1 MSDLCERAVAYLSSG
16 TPAGSFAIVRDVLGI
31 AQANRHTADRIAVA
45 LLAADPRFRRTTD
58 GRWILVT
65 AVAASPALDTCRFA
79 VVDVETTG
87 TRARR
92 GDRII
97 EIAVV
102 GPPRGTL
109 KDFLGPSG
117 PSVAAPGSAEPQV
130 LFQSLVNP
138 GFPISPFVGGLTG
151 ITDRMLRDAPTFDAV
166 VDGLLDALRDTV
178 FVAHNA
184 RFDWAFVSA
193 EVERAR
199 GLLLQGPRVCTM
211 RLARR
216 LLPELPRRNLDTVAW
231 HFGIEIEG
239 RHRAVGDAIAA
250 ARVLHRL
257 VGLARERGAV
267 TLADL
272 EQVRNAECGVR
283 NTPGG
288 VEARTTS
295 PGDSAFRTPHS
306 ERS

>member
-1 MSDLCERAVAYLSSG
+1 
-16 TPAGSFAIVRDVLGI
+16 VRDVLGI
-31 AQANRHTADRIAVA
+31 AQANRHNADRIATA
-45 LLAADPRFRRTTD
+45 LLAADPRFTRTTD
-58 GRWILVT
+58 GRWALVA
-65 AVAASPALDTCRFA
+65 AVSASPALEACRFA

-102 GPPRGTL
+102 VGG
-109 KDFLGPSG
+109 
-117 PSVAAPGSAEPQV
+117 QV
-130 LFQSLVNP
+130 TFHSLVNP
-138 GFPISPFVGGLTG
+138 GIPVPPFVGTLTG
-151 ITDRMLRDAPTFDAV
+151 ITGAMLQQAPPFNAV
-166 VDGLLDALRDTV
+166 VDALLHALRGTV

-216 LLPELPRRNLDTVAW
+216 LLPDLPRRNLDTVSY
-231 HFGIEIEG
+231 HFGITIEG
-239 RHRAVGDAIAA
+239 RHRAVGDAVAA
-250 ARVLHRL
+250 AKCLGRL
-257 VGLARERGAV
+257 VGLAQEQGAI

-272 EQVRNAECGVR
+272 TAPVR
-283 NTPGG
+283 P
-288 VEARTTS
+288 
-295 PGDSAFRTPHS
+295 SAHPPIP
-306 ERS
+306 

>member
-1 MSDLCERAVAYLSSG
+1 MAYLEG
-16 TPAGSFAIVRDVLGI
+16 GGPAASLAIVRDVLGI
-31 AQANRHTADRIAVA
+31 AQANRHNADRIATA
-45 LLAADPRFRRTTD
+45 LLASDPRFTRTTD
-58 GRWILVT
+58 GRWTLVT
-65 AVAASPALDTCRFA
+65 AAVVASPALDRCRFA

-102 GPPRGTL
+102 TPRGM
-109 KDFLGPSG
+109 
-117 PSVAAPGSAEPQV
+117 AAGFAEPQV
-130 LFQSLVNP
+130 LFHSLVNP
-138 GFPISPFVGGLTG
+138 GIPVPPFVGSLTG
-151 ITDRMLRDAPTFDAV
+151 ITAAMLEHSPPFDAV

-199 GLLLQGPRVCTM
+199 GLILQGPRVCTM

-216 LLPELPRRNLDTVAW
+216 LLPDLPRRNLDTVSY
-231 HFGIEIEG
+231 HFGITIEG
-239 RHRAVGDAIAA
+239 RHRAVGDAVAA

-257 VGLARERGAV
+257 LGLAREQGAAC
-267 TLADL
+267 LADL
-272 EQVRNAECGVR
+272 AQ
-283 NTPGG
+283 
-288 VEARTTS
+288 
-295 PGDSAFRTPHS
+295 
-306 ERS
+306 

>member
-1 MSDLCERAVAYLSSG
+1 
-16 TPAGSFAIVRDVLGI
+16 VRDVLGI
-31 AQANRHTADRIAVA
+31 AQANRHTADRIATA
-45 LLAADPRFRRTTD
+45 LLAPDPRFTRITD
-58 GRWILVT
+58 GRWTLVA
-65 AVAASPALDTCRFA
+65 AVASSPVLETCRFA

-102 GPPRGTL
+102 ALDG
-109 KDFLGPSG
+109 
-117 PSVAAPGSAEPQV
+117 AAPQV
-130 LFQSLVNP
+130 VFHSLVNP
-138 GFPISPFVGGLTG
+138 GIPLPPFVAALTG
-151 ITDRMLRDAPTFDAV
+151 ITEAAVREAPSFDAV
-166 VDGLLDALRDTV
+166 VDGLLDALRNTV

-216 LLPELPRRNLDTVAW
+216 LLPDLPRRNLDTVSD
-231 HFGIEIEG
+231 HFGITIEG
-239 RHRAVGDAIAA
+239 RHRAVGDAVAA
-250 ARVLHRL
+250 AQCLHRL
-257 VGLARERGAV
+257 VGLAKQQGAV

-272 EQVRNAECGVR
+272 TTAVRPSGRRA
-283 NTPGG
+283 
-288 VEARTTS
+288 
-295 PGDSAFRTPHS
+295 DS
-306 ERS
+306 

>member
-1 MSDLCERAVAYLSSG
+1 M
-16 TPAGSFAIVRDVLGI
+16 RDVLGI

-45 LLAADPRFRRTTD
+45 LLGPDPRFTRTTD
-58 GRWILVT
+58 GRWMLVST
-65 AVAASPALDTCRFA
+65 PVESPTLEACRWA

-87 TRARR
+87 VRARR

-102 GPPRGTL
+102 TLDGSEPRVV
-109 KDFLGPSG
+109 FH
-117 PSVAAPGSAEPQV
+117 
-130 LFQSLVNP
+130 SLVNP
-138 GFPISPFVGGLTG
+138 GLPIPPFVASLTG
-151 ITDRMLRDAPTFDAV
+151 ITEAMLKEAPPFNAV
-166 VDGLLDALRDTV
+166 VDALLHSFRDCV

-216 LLPELPRRNLDTVAW
+216 LLPDLPRRNLDTVSD
-231 HFGIEIEG
+231 HFGITIEG
-239 RHRAVGDAIAA
+239 RHRAVGDAVAA
-250 ARVLHRL
+250 AKCLHRL
-257 VGLARERGAV
+257 VGLAKEQGAV

-272 EQVRNAECGVR
+272 TPVRPSGRPAA
-283 NTPGG
+283 T
-288 VEARTTS
+288 
-295 PGDSAFRTPHS
+295 
-306 ERS
+306 